1 MQKEVKKE
9 YLEEK
14 EGQRE
19 KEAEKEELVTPIK
32 KEEERVVVPFMKLE
46 EVSKLE
52 PKTLEL
58 SKDIIKVEKQQ
69 RVITMPIMELQL
81 PSITLKEYELDYK
94 IPIIEKA
101 KKLLIIP
108 IIKVNS
114 PPTVSILLT
123 KFDTQIRKPQEI
135 ILPKIIVPVYR
146 KVSFTSARPLLESF
160 DPTISE
166 QVTKRLE
173 GRAEVKGELLAEKKE
188 TRPEAQK
195 LATTICEES
204 IVSLEGDASQLPV
217 IPDIILDPS
226 SEGGSLGS
234 VTPEESVYVVVTEKL
249 YDIVTML
256 CGLVYRIKKG
266 GLPSTWVEEKVDSEF
281 LNRTLIERDMV
292 MMLAKNIVEAVE
304 KRDDLDK
311 VAEEFRERIE
321 GIYKEKRFRF
331 IVLKTSIEV
340 LDKVGKLLKEK
351 LAHYVPKL
359 LIYKDKKMDVEA
371 YELLIRACWGF
382 VSSERIIVE
391 AGKYYNEC
399 ANVFQEQ
406 INSVVKQMR
415 NKLDP
420 RKWPKS
426 SPTDED
432 WLHKA
437 LKYVVINHLL
447 ENEGI
452 DLDSIETEY
461 KYREGAEEPPIDVYV
476 EKKGI
481 AVEIET
487 LYGRGEPAERINDLL
502 RRYFNR
508 GFGGQLWLVFPN
520 QQALLFC
527 DDIVKLAKR
536 YRKAGLN
543 VEPYILDISGEGR
556 EMLNGR
562 KTAPGLIK
570 LVNVIRLLRDKGLK
584 REVKWLGEL
593 GA

>member
-1 MQKEVKKE
+1 LQKEVKKE

-14 EGQRE
+14 EGQGE
-19 KEAEKEELVTPIK
+19 KEAEKEESVTPIK
-32 KEEERVVVPFMKLE
+32 KEEERVVLPFMKLE

-69 RVITMPIMELQL
+69 RVITMPIMELQP

-94 IPIIEKA
+94 IPLIEKA

-114 PPTVSILLT
+114 PPRVSILLT
-123 KFDTQIRKPQEI
+123 KFDTQIGKPQEI
-135 ILPKIIVPVYR
+135 ILPKILVPVYR

-160 DPTISE
+160 DSTISE

-173 GRAEVKGELLAEKKE
+173 GRAEVKGELSAEKKE

-234 VTPEESVYVVVTEKL
+234 VTPEDPVYVVVTEKL

-391 AGKYYNEC
+391 PGKYYNEC

-406 INSVVKQMR
+406 IKSVVKQMQ
-415 NKLDP
+415 NKLNP
-420 RKWPKS
+420 LKWPKP

-461 KYREGAEEPPIDVYV
+461 KYREGVEEPPIDVYV
-476 EKKGI
+476 KEKGI

-508 GFGGQLWLVFPN
+508 GFEGQLWLVFPN

-527 DDIVKLAKR
+527 DDIVKLAKK

-543 VEPYILDISGEGR
+543 VEPYILDISGEGS

-570 LVNVIRLLRDKGLK
+570 LVNVIKLLSDKGLK